1 MNETADPSSAAGKGP
16 PMERVLEGRSMARTL
31 LHAMRDLNA
40 SLDRVCLGIGY
51 LCGGLFLML
60 AFFITYQSLAR
71 EYGWIMSPG
80 TDQLSGYVMAM
91 GSTWAFAYALQAG
104 AHVRIDV
111 LLPYMSPRVRAVAD
125 WVAVA
130 SMAFFVCITAWKT
143 WRMALR
149 SYELGAL
156 SNDYPLTPIW
166 IPQSLVAIGFS
177 MVSLIAVYML
187 VHAVAEGALPVF
199 HKWAG
204 GTESYRAVSSTSI
217 VEDSSIT

>member
-1 MNETADPSSAAGKGP
+1 MGETAVPASAAGKGP

-31 LHAMRDLNA
+31 LNAMRALNA

-71 EYGWIMSPG
+71 EFGWVMSPG

-130 SMAFFVCITAWKT
+130 SIAFFVCITAWKT

-149 SYELGAL
+149 SYELGAV
-156 SNDYPLTPIW
+156 SNDYPPDPYLDTP
-166 IPQSLVAIGFS
+166 VAGGHR
-177 MVSLIAVYML
+177 LQHGEPDRG
-187 VHAVAEGALPVF
+187 VHAGPRRGGGRLARLPQMGRW
-199 HKWAG
+199 HRELPG
-204 GTESYRAVSSTSI
+204 GLQYLDR
-217 VEDSSIT
+217 